1 MPTLSIIAWPAQRTA
16 VKQRPHQETE
26 SCQEATSEPVVRH
39 HGREGGGAGSNE
51 VRPTASTACWA
62 ALPKEDQEDTDERR
76 AWIADRKC
84 AAECASQDDGCGWRE
99 GELVDT
105 KALEVADE
113 LGGEADANK
122 TTHDEANDGDDAVRP
137 AIGRSPR
144 ILTHKE
150 DLARGDALGRDQQRG
165 AEEVNE

>member
-1 MPTLSIIAWPAQRTA
+1 MVL
-16 VKQRPHQETE
+16 
-26 SCQEATSEPVVRH
+26 H
-39 HGREGGGAGSNE
+39 HGREGGDAGDDE
-51 VRPTASTACWA
+51 ARPSASTACWE
-62 ALPKEDQEDTDERR
+62 ALPKEDQEDTDERC

-84 AAECASQDDGCGWRE
+84 TAECASQDDGSGGRE

-122 TTHDEANDGDDAVRP
+122 TTDDEANDSDHAVRP

-150 DLARGDALGRDQQRG
+150 DLAQGDALGRDQQRG